1 MTALVRNEK
10 LEIVEKV
17 RLQQEEHLRAIQ
29 IRNLCK
35 AYEKKSCN
43 ENKKYFVD
51 LKK

>member
-17 RLQQEEHLRAIQ
+17 KLQQEKYYQTIQ
-29 IRNLCK
+29 IRNICK
-35 AYEKKSCN
+35 AYEKKGCN

-51 LKK
+51 LAK